1 MHKIRLIDVFVQ
13 TGVSKGQ
20 LAEGYPSRLAVF
32 GDGSGGELGWGFSLT
47 ELWSDLMDNHT

>member
-1 MHKIRLIDVFVQ
+1 MHNIRLIDVFVQ